1 MNERLQELLDA
12 VQRTASQVGGSAAD
26 AAYGMGKRA
35 GELLSVAK
43 LNIRIMD
50 LKGAVSTALREVGEM
65 IYATHT
71 GTLTESEV
79 LLADRSAPGR
89 RGVPLLR
96 GGRPERRRI
105 LPGMRPKAVRRKRKM
120 EYTFAQY
127 QESAQALRDRL
138 GAFRPRCLLI
148 LGSGLGSLGNEVESP
163 IAVPYEDVPHMKR
176 STAPDHAGRFV
187 FGRLAGQDVAVMQGR
202 LHTYEGWSFE
212 DVSYPV
218 RVLRLLGAETLVV
231 TNAAGAVNTAF
242 SAGDIMLITDHI
254 KLFGVS
260 PLCGPNLEEF
270 GPRFPDMSH
279 VYTPRLQ
286 DTAREAAEE
295 LSIPLR
301 QGVYMYFPGPQ
312 YETPAEVRAARVLG
326 ADAVGMSTV
335 PEAIVAAHCGMDVL
349 GFTLCTNMGAGVL
362 DQPLSSDEVLAA
374 AATAGPQF
382 SALVKA
388 CLARL

>member
-1 MNERLQELLDA
+1 
-12 VQRTASQVGGSAAD
+12 
-26 AAYGMGKRA
+26 
-35 GELLSVAK
+35 
-43 LNIRIMD
+43 
-50 LKGAVSTALREVGEM
+50 
-65 IYATHT
+65 
-71 GTLTESEV
+71 
-79 LLADRSAPGR
+79 
-89 RGVPLLR
+89 
-96 GGRPERRRI
+96 
-105 LPGMRPKAVRRKRKM
+105 M
-120 EYTFAQY
+120 EYTFSQY
-127 QESAQALRDRL
+127 QESAEALKDRL

-148 LGSGLGSLGNEVESP
+148 LGSGLGSLGNEVEAP
-163 IAVPYEDVPHMKR
+163 VAVSYADVPHMKR

-286 DTAREAAEE
+286 AAARQAAAE
-295 LSIPLR
+295 LDISLR
-301 QGVYMYFPGPQ
+301 EGVYMYFPGPQ
-312 YETPAEVRAARVLG
+312 YETPAEVRAARLLG

-335 PEAIVAAHCGMDVL
+335 PEAIVAAHCGMEVL
-349 GFTLCTNMGAGVL
+349 GFTLCTNMAAGVL
-362 DQPLSSDEVLAA
+362 DQPLSADEVIAA
-374 AATAGPQF
+374 GQAAGPRF

-388 CLARL
+388 CLTRL